1 MPSPRPPMTKTV
13 VKKVSSNVKVLRPGS
28 KPLTQSNTEKAKIA
42 AKAKTKTPAAKSADA
57 ARKAAMKRDQ
67 KINDRMTRTGVLQQ
81 TRADAAKVAG
91 YKAGTGNLTPAMV
104 KAANKAQAVKEREI
118 KAAKIARA
126 AAAKVRGGS
135 GMRGGVGSFGT
146 GSGLRGSV
154 NK

>member
-28 KPLTQSNTEKAKIA
+28 KPLTQTNTEKAKIV

-57 ARKAAMKRDQ
+57 ARKAAMKRDEKFNQ
-67 KINDRMTRTGVLQQ
+67 RFTRRTILQQ
-81 TRADAAKVAG
+81 TREIAAKGAG

-104 KAANKAQAVKEREI
+104 KAANKAQAVKEREM
-118 KAAKIARA
+118 KAAKVARA

>member
-1 MPSPRPPMTKTV
+1 MTKTV

-57 ARKAAMKRDQ
+57 ARKAAMKRDEKFNQ
-67 KINDRMTRTGVLQQ
+67 RLTRTDILRQA
-81 TRADAAKVAG
+81 RDIAAKGAG

-118 KAAKIARA
+118 KAAKVARA

>member
-57 ARKAAMKRDQ
+57 ARKASMKRDA
-67 KINDRMTRTGVLQQ
+67 KFAEKMTRNDILKR
-81 TRADAAKVAG
+81 TRLDAAKAAG
-91 YKAGTGNLTPAMV
+91 LKPGTGNQTPAMV

-118 KAAKIARA
+118 KAAKVARA

>member
-57 ARKAAMKRDQ
+57 ARKAAMKRSE
-67 KINDRMTRTGVLQQ
+67 KINQRGINRNVIENARMF
-81 TRADAAKVAG
+81 AAKGAG
-91 YKAGTGNLTPAMV
+91 YEVGTGNLTPAMV
-104 KAANKAQAVKEREI
+104 KAANKAQNVKEREI
-118 KAAKIARA
+118 KAAKVARA

-135 GMRGGVGSFGT
+135 GIRGGVGSFGT
-146 GSGLRGSV
+146 GSGLRGNV
-154 NK
+154 NR